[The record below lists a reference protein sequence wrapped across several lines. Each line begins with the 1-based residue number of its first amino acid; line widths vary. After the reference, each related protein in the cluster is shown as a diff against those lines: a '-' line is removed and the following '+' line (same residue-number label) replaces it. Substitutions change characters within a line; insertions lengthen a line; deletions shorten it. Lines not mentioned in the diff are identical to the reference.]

1 MVDFFIRRPIFAT
14 VCALIIILAGAMA
27 IPSMPVAQYP
37 QLAPPTVTVTS
48 IYTGASAQEVES
60 AVTIPLEEAINGA
73 VGLKYLSS
81 SSSNTGVSAI
91 TATFDVTRNLDL
103 AAVDI
108 QNRINSVEG
117 QLPGSVISN
126 GISITKSGA
135 GFVLAA
141 GFFSPG
147 HQYSNLFISNY
158 VSVYVADAISRVP
171 GVANVNV
178 FGQRTYA
185 MRVWLDPLRL
195 AARGLTASDVIS
207 ALQEQN
213 VDIAAGAVG
222 APPAPANQSYQFT
235 VRAAGRLT
243 EPAQFENIILKTL
256 PDGALIKLGDVGRA
270 QLGAQDYST
279 HLEYNGQQLI
289 GMGVQ
294 QLPDA
299 NALQVDA
306 GVKAALARLARR
318 FPPGLK
324 YAVAF
329 DTTTAVRDSIRDV
342 LLTLGEAIVLV
353 ILVIFLFLQDWRTTL
368 IPAATIPV
376 SLVGTFSFVKLFGF
390 SINTLTLFALVLATG
405 LVVDDAIVV
414 IENVERHLSEGVTEP
429 HRATS
434 AAMGEITS
442 AVIATSLVLISV
454 FVPVALFPGTTGIL
468 FRQFGLTI
476 AFAIAIS
483 AFNALTLSPALS
495 ALLLREVHHK
505 KGVWGWI
512 DGLIRGITRLYGL
525 VLAWML
531 RWRWAI
537 ALIFVGVAALAYF
550 FFRLV
555 PSAFVPSE
563 DQGYVMVLAQSPPG
577 ASLGYTTRI
586 LRQAQSIAMRQP
598 EVAGAFAISGF
609 SFAGGGS
616 NTGMMFLDLKPYS
629 QRVGASHSAQAVVA
643 RLQRQFFAIPGA
655 LVAPIL
661 PPAIQGL
668 GTFGGFQLEVLDQSG
683 ASEQQLAQATQALV
697 RSGNAQPGLR
707 GLFSTFTANDPQI
720 QVRIRRNLAKSL
732 QVPLGQIT
740 TALQTFMGSV
750 YVNNFDFNHRSYRVY
765 VQADARFRDRPSDI
779 AGYYVQASNTN
790 RMIPLAHLVNIGYAS
805 APQTINHYDLFRS
818 AEIDGSA
825 APGYSSGQ
833 AMTDM
838 EQMAKKILPRGM
850 TVAWTGLSLE
860 ELQSG
865 SQVVMLFALGFLV
878 VYLTLAAQYE
888 SWVLPFIVMLAVPA
902 AMLGAL
908 GAQWLRGLNND
919 VYCQIGLVMLIGLA
933 SKNSILIVEFAEQLR
948 DRGMSLL
955 EATLEAARVR
965 LRPILMTSVAFMCGL
980 IPLLIATGSGSAARH
995 SVGTAVFGGML
1006 LATTLNLFFI
1016 PALYLIV
1023 RGLFPGGGR
1032 QAVKLTDSPENPFN
1046 PN

>member
-27 IPSMPVAQYP
+27 IPTLPVAQYP

-60 AVTIPLEEAINGA
+60 AVTTPLEEAINGA
-73 VGLKYLSS
+73 IGLRYIASS
-81 SSSNTGVSAI
+81 STNNGVSTI

-117 QLPGSVISN
+117 QLPASVITN
-126 GISITKSGA
+126 GISIAKSGA
-135 GFVLAA
+135 GFILAA
-141 GFFSPG
+141 GFYSPH

-158 VSVYVADAISRVP
+158 LSVYVADAIARVP

-185 MRVWLDPLRL
+185 MRIWLDPLRL
-195 AARGLTASDVIS
+195 AARGLTAGDVIS

-213 VDIAAGAVG
+213 VEIAAGEIG
-222 APPAPANQSYQFT
+222 APPAPAGQAYQFS

-243 EPAQFENIILKTL
+243 QPAQFDDIVLKTL
-256 PDGALIKLGDVGRA
+256 PNGGLIKLGDVGRA

-279 HLEYNGQQLI
+279 HLEFNGRQLI
-289 GMGVQ
+289 GLGVQ
-294 QLPDA
+294 QLPNA

-306 GVKAALARLARR
+306 AVKAELARLKPQ
-318 FPPGLK
+318 FPPGLQ
-324 YAVAF
+324 YAIAF

-342 LLTLGEAIVLV
+342 LITLGEAVLIV
-353 ILVIFLFLQDWRTTL
+353 IFVIFLFLQDWRTTL

-376 SLVGTFSFVKLFGF
+376 SLVGTFAFVKLFGF

-434 AAMGEITS
+434 VAMSEITS
-442 AVIATSLVLISV
+442 AVVATSLVLISV

-495 ALLLREVHHK
+495 AILLREARHK
-505 KGVWGWI
+505 QGVWGWI
-512 DGLIRGITRLYGL
+512 EGLIHGITAFYRRTLS
-525 VLAWML
+525 VLL
-531 RWRWAI
+531 RWRWAL
-537 ALIFVGVAALAYF
+537 ALLFLATAALAWF
-550 FFRLV
+550 VFRQV
-555 PSAFVPSE
+555 PSAFVPAE
-563 DQGYVMVLAQSPPG
+563 DQGYVMVLAQAPPG
-577 ASLGYTTRI
+577 ASLGYTAGI
-586 LRQAQSIAMRQP
+586 LRQAQAILARQP
-598 EVAGAFAISGF
+598 EVEGAFAISGF
-609 SFAGGGS
+609 SFTGAGS
-616 NTGMMFLDLKPYS
+616 NTGMMFVDLKPYS
-629 QRVGASHSAQAVVA
+629 QRVGRQHSAQALVA

-655 LVAPIL
+655 LVQPIL

-668 GTFGGFQLEVLDQSG
+668 GTFGGFQLEVLNQSG
-683 ASEQQLAQATQALV
+683 AGEQQLAAATQALA
-697 RSGNAQPGLR
+697 RAGSAQPALR
-707 GLFSTFTANDPQI
+707 GVFTTFTANDPQI
-720 QVRIRRNLAKSL
+720 QVQIHRNLAKSL

-740 TALQTFMGSV
+740 SALQTYMGSV
-750 YVNNFDFNHRSYRVY
+750 YVNNFDFNHRAYRVY
-765 VQADARFRDRPSDI
+765 VQADAPYRRNPRDI
-779 AGYYVQASNTN
+779 AEYYVRSDNTQ
-790 RMIPLAHLVNIGYAS
+790 RMIPLAHLVHIGYAS
-805 APQTINHYDLFRS
+805 APQTIDHYNLFRS

-825 APGYSSGQ
+825 APGTSSGQ
-833 AMTDM
+833 AMTRMDRL
-838 EQMAKKILPRGM
+838 AKKVLPRGM
-850 TVAWTGLSLE
+850 TIAWTGLSLE
-860 ELQSG
+860 ELRSG

-955 EATLEAARVR
+955 DATLEAARVR
-965 LRPILMTSVAFMCGL
+965 LRPILMTSVAFMSGL

-1006 LATTLNLFFI
+1006 LASTLNLIFI

-1023 RGLFPGGGR
+1023 RGIFPGGGR
-1032 QAVKLTDSPENPFN
+1032 HAIQIEK
-1046 PN
+1046 

>member
-27 IPSMPVAQYP
+27 IPTLPVAQYP

-48 IYTGASAQEVES
+48 IYTGASAQEVET

-73 VGLKYLSS
+73 IGLRYVSS
-81 SSSNTGVSAI
+81 SSSNNGVSTI

-108 QNRINSVEG
+108 QNRINSIEG
-117 QLPGSVISN
+117 LLPASVLTN
-126 GISITKSGA
+126 GISVTKNGA

-141 GFFSPG
+141 GFYASH
-147 HQYSNLFISNY
+147 HQYNNLFISNY
-158 VSVYVADAISRVP
+158 LSVYVADAIARVP

-185 MRVWLDPLRL
+185 MRIWLDPLKL
-195 AARGLTASDVIS
+195 AARGLTADDVLA
-207 ALQEQN
+207 ALREQN
-213 VDIAAGAVG
+213 VEIAAGAVG
-222 APPAPANQSYQFT
+222 APPAPPRQAYQFS
-235 VRAAGRLT
+235 VRAAGRLS
-243 EPAQFENIILKTL
+243 EPAQFDNIVLKTQ
-256 PDGALIKLGDVGRA
+256 PNGGLIRLSDVGRA
-270 QLGAQDYST
+270 ELGAQDYSIN
-279 HLEYNGQQLI
+279 LDFNGRQLL
-289 GMGVQ
+289 GLGVQ
-294 QLPDA
+294 QLPNA
-299 NALQVDA
+299 NALAVDTA
-306 GVKAALARLARR
+306 VKAELARLARN

-324 YAVAF
+324 YAIAF
-329 DTTTAVRDSIRDV
+329 DTTTAVRDSIHDV
-342 LLTLGEAIVLV
+342 LVTLIEAIVLV

-368 IPAATIPV
+368 IPAVTIPV
-376 SLVGTFSFVKLFGF
+376 SLIGTFAFVKLFGF

-434 AAMGEITS
+434 VAMGEITS
-442 AVIATSLVLISV
+442 AVIATSLVLIAV

-476 AFAIAIS
+476 AFSIAIS

-495 ALLLREVHHK
+495 AILLREVHHK

-512 DGLIRGITRLYGL
+512 DGLIQALTRFYRRL
-525 VLAWML
+525 LAAML
-531 RWRWAI
+531 RWRWAL
-537 ALIFVGVAALAYF
+537 ALLFLVTAGLAWFIFQQ
-550 FFRLV
+550 V
-555 PSAFVPSE
+555 PTAFVPSE
-563 DQGYVMVLAQSPPG
+563 DQGYIMVLAQAPPG
-577 ASLGYTTRI
+577 ASLGYTTNI
-586 LRQAQSIAMRQP
+586 LRQAEAILARQP
-598 EVAGAFAISGF
+598 EVEGAFAIAGF
-609 SFAGGGS
+609 SFAGAGA
-616 NTGMMFLDLKPYS
+616 NAGMMFVDLKPYN
-629 QRVGASHSAQAVVA
+629 RRPGAAHSAQALVA
-643 RLQRQFFAIPGA
+643 RLQQQFFAIPGA

-683 ASEQQLAQATQALV
+683 ASEQQLAAATQALV
-697 RSGNAQPGLR
+697 RAGNALPSLR
-707 GLFSTFTANDPQI
+707 GLFSTFTANDPQV
-720 QVRIRRNLAKSL
+720 QVSIHRNLAKSL
-732 QVPLGQIT
+732 QVPLEQIT
-740 TALQTFMGSV
+740 SALQTYMGSV
-750 YVNNFDFNHRSYRVY
+750 YVNNFDFNHRAYRVY
-765 VQADARFRDRPSDI
+765 VQAAARNRSRPQDI
-779 AGYYVQASNTN
+779 VEYYVKANNTN
-790 RMIPLAHLVNIGYAS
+790 RLIPLAHLVHIGYTS
-805 APQTINHYDLFRS
+805 APQNINHYDLFRS

-825 APGYSSGQ
+825 APGTSSGQ
-833 AMTDM
+833 AMTTM
-838 EQMAKKILPRGM
+838 ERMAAKVLPHGM

-865 SQVVMLFALGFLV
+865 SKVVMLFALGFLV
-878 VYLTLAAQYE
+878 VFLTLSAQYE

-948 DRGMSLL
+948 DRGLSLF

-980 IPLLIATGSGSAARH
+980 IPLLVATGSGSAARH

-1032 QAVKLTDSPENPFN
+1032 HAIKIEK
-1046 PN
+1046 